1 MRINLTE
8 IDKTLINQVVVVVCA
23 LGFST
28 FFIAQDWQ
36 PEFLSDGQPN
46 ITGMWNNV
54 GATATPL
61 EMPAEFDG
69 KVPTADEVADFIWH
83 HYACTSRSDTSF
95 WKHYA
100 ELDGKTTLLQR
111 IQNNTNLKQNLYPSY
126 VYAYLA
132 IYYGITNNMEND
144 NEKTI

>member
-1 MRINLTE
+1 M
-8 IDKTLINQVVVVVCA
+8 QVFSPSDFGFHNA
-23 LGFST
+23 LLKDNGKLC
-28 FFIAQDWQ
+28 
-36 PEFLSDGQPN
+36 FLDFEYFGRDDPVKL
-46 ITGMWNNV
+46 M
-54 GATATPL
+54 
-61 EMPAEFDG
+61 
-69 KVPTADEVADFIWH
+69 ADFIWH

-132 IYYGITNNMEND
+132 IYYGIPND
-144 NEKTI
+144 KKKVDK